1 MPCSKDR
8 RVLFVHI
15 PKTGGTSVE
24 KAFGWH
30 GPWDVENKANLF
42 GLIQSPEFL
51 DRPWSSDFLQHLTWR
66 EIQSAFSFHEPL
78 IFAVVRNPWARFAS
92 VYFNTDSHLKQ
103 MAAARGIDLERLSFD
118 AFIDA
123 TENLEHAHL
132 RPQFDYLCSD
142 SGSLVV
148 KELLHT
154 ESLARDFSDLC
165 SRSYLKAYVVEDLPW
180 ANSSAR
186 RYPLDQLYTPGNWHR
201 IARRY
206 AIDLEFLKLR
216 EDFVL

>member
-1 MPCSKDR
+1 MPSSHDR

-42 GLIQSPEFL
+42 GQIQSPEL
-51 DRPWSSDFLQHLTWR
+51 LGRKWSSDFLQHLTWR
-66 EIQSAFSFHEPL
+66 EIQSVFSFHQPL
-78 IFAVVRNPWARFAS
+78 SFAVVRNPWARFAS
-92 VYFNTDSHLKQ
+92 IYSNTDNHLRQ
-103 MAAARGIDLERLSFD
+103 MAAAHGIDLEGLSFD

-123 TENLEHAHL
+123 TENLDHAHL
-132 RPQFDYLCSD
+132 RPQFDYLCDD
-142 SGSLVV
+142 SGSVVV

-165 SRSYLKAYVVEDLPW
+165 SRGCLQSYLVEDLPW
-180 ANSSAR
+180 ANPSAR
-186 RYPLDQLYTPGNWHR
+186 RYPLDQLYTPSNWRR

-206 AIDLEFLKLR
+206 AMDLDFLKLS
-216 EDFVL
+216 EDFAL